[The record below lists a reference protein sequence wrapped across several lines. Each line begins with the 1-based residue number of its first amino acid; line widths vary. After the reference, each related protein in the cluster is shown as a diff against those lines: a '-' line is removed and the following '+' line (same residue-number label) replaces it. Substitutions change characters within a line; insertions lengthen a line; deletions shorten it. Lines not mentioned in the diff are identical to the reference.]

1 VKKPIL
7 AYICTMFTPGR
18 IAFVSFFLLAFI
30 GYLIYS
36 YRREASLN
44 RLHFRKSYKIILAIL
59 LFLVVQFLIVKMRK
73 FL

>member
-1 VKKPIL
+1 
-7 AYICTMFTPGR
+7 MFTPGR
-18 IAFVSFFLLAFI
+18 IVFVGVFLLAFI
-30 GYLIYS
+30 VYLIYS

-44 RLHFRKSYKIILAIL
+44 KVHFSKSYKIILAIL